1 MYGAE
6 NTISVSTV
14 FRYAPLRMIN
24 AGFQSS
30 PGSTICGDAKEG
42 RKEVKGEETDPE
54 HEGKVHAKL
63 VLAPTK
69 FRIKGTLLIIQV
81 QISAVGPGLSKIL
94 IHSFVKSANEL
105 AEGRSFFPKG

>member
-1 MYGAE
+1 MRKRGREGGPALMYGAE

-42 RKEVKGEETDPE
+42 RKEVKGEETDSE

-63 VLAPTK
+63 VL
-69 FRIKGTLLIIQV
+69 
-81 QISAVGPGLSKIL
+81 
-94 IHSFVKSANEL
+94 
-105 AEGRSFFPKG
+105 GRSFFSKG

>member
-54 HEGKVHAKL
+54 HEGKVHAKQDNS
-63 VLAPTK
+63 
-69 FRIKGTLLIIQV
+69 ILLYQV
-81 QISAVGPGLSKIL
+81 VPSASKIEAKIL
-94 IHSFVKSANEL
+94 SEF
-105 AEGRSFFPKG
+105 